1 MFVVDQREM
10 FENSIWTRVPAFS
23 EQRAVIK
30 TQVRQKLFWRG
41 FGGGGEF
48 VIAKGGQWLARGGLV
63 SCAHLKKQR

>member
-41 FGGGGEF
+41 FGGGRICDSKRGS
-48 VIAKGGQWLARGGLV
+48 VVSKGRIG
-63 SCAHLKKQR
+63 